1 MTKMVNEGNQLHNF
15 ISGFGAGTVIN
26 YGSGSDFLTSNGS
39 GSTSQKVTVS
49 TVPVPQHCIFP
60 AFFIYLQNKYDA
72 GTVLKNICSAGTR
85 LPRILY
91 CDFGR

>member
-39 GSTSQKVTVS
+39 GSGKTKSYRSGS
-49 TVPVPQHCIFP
+49 TTLVKSKQFWRV
-60 AFFIYLQNKYDA
+60 LA
-72 GTVLKNICSAGTR
+72 GQ
-85 LPRILY
+85 
-91 CDFGR
+91 